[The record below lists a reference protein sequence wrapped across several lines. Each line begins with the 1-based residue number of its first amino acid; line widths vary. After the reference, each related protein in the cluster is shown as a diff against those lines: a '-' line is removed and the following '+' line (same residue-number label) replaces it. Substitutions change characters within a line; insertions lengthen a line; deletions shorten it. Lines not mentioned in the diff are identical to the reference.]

1 MPISKD
7 LFLSILAMDA
17 YNRGYR
23 PGVVLPA
30 SPPGSEVN
38 IGHAKLSQNSE
49 ILGQT
54 NGQYND
60 QAASFFAQA
69 YTINDGSSYS
79 NPGGDS
85 LTGGQTVISY
95 RGTDEP
101 SPLKSADFWNGWTIG
116 AGYSA
121 ASQAGLAR
129 SFYESVINA
138 GNTGP
143 QRTVFDVPPP
153 GVVVTGHS
161 LGGGLVSN
169 DNAVLAEARAA

>member
-1 MPISKD
+1 MIAHGAAGQAQHD
-7 LFLSILAMDA
+7 CVQAFDRRQIRGVLSGFAGVPGRLMGGLAQEA
-17 YNRGYR
+17 GTAARS
-23 PGVVLPA
+23 V
-30 SPPGSEVN
+30 
-38 IGHAKLSQNSE
+38 
-49 ILGQT
+49 T
-54 NGQYND
+54 